1 MITEPVQGAGGIIPP
16 PEGYL
21 QAVRRLCDEHGA
33 LYISDEVI
41 CGFGR
46 LGHWFGCQAFDIEPD
61 IVTFAKA
68 VTSGYVP
75 LGGVIVGGKALGMLE
90 TNSAWK
96 LAHGFTYSGHHLAC
110 AAALACID
118 VTEEEGLLDRAAVLG
133 ERLRAGLQ
141 SLVDDG
147 LYPGLRGAGFMWAV
161 YPPEGRTPIDLRWD
175 VLDQGVIARPMS
187 DVIGFCPPLV
197 STEAQVDQMVDAL
210 AAVV

>member
-1 MITEPVQGAGGIIPP
+1 
-16 PEGYL
+16 
-21 QAVRRLCDEHGA
+21 
-33 LYISDEVI
+33 
-41 CGFGR
+41 
-46 LGHWFGCQAFDIEPD
+46 
-61 IVTFAKA
+61 
-68 VTSGYVP
+68 
-75 LGGVIVGGKALGMLE
+75 
-90 TNSAWK
+90 
-96 LAHGFTYSGHHLAC
+96 
-110 AAALACID
+110 